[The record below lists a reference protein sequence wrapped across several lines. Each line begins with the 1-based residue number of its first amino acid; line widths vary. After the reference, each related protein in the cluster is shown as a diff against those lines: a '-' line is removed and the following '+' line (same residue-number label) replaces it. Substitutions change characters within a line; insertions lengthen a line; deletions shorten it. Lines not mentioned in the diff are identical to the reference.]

1 MKFFQFIL
9 RAFSFKLFL
18 AVIISMVS
26 GFSMASLIAMVSQQ
40 LTRQTPFTMQII
52 VLFGVITLLAIGADL
67 VSKWLMMSALGW
79 TGYQLRIS
87 LARQILAKP
96 YAQLESMGNTRLQT
110 VFLDNTNQILLG
122 LHQIPNLTVALTTL
136 LGSLLY
142 LGWLAP
148 TLLGILVLLALPLLG
163 GYWLLQRKANIALK
177 MMHRTRTQ
185 ADDYYRAL
193 TEGAKELKLNSSRW
207 YAYQTQWLEPATSLS
222 QQQATLARSWNYIAT
237 TWSQSIYFIFILVIL
252 GLAAWQ
258 PANNAFIAAYALIIL
273 YMKSAVTALLNSS
286 GQWHEADMAC
296 RHLQAFGFTLST
308 QIDPPAKPA
317 VPAATTPPVQLHL
330 RNVVYHYKDRRDGQS
345 FTLGPVSITMRSGEV
360 IFLTGG
366 NGSGKT
372 TLIKVLTGLY
382 APHAGGIDWDGRPV
396 TEQALEPYQQLF
408 SVIFADFYLF
418 DELLGLDTLDQ
429 HARYYLN
436 KFQLQ
441 DKVGVHKGVFSTIDL
456 SHGQRKRLALLTV
469 YLENRPIYIFDEWA
483 SGQDPEFREIFYRQ
497 LLPDLKAR
505 GKLVIVSSHDHH
517 YFSVADRIINLDY
530 GKVTLDRRQ
539 NGAPDQNG

>member
-1 MKFFQFIL
+1 MRFFQFIL
-9 RAFSFKLFL
+9 RAFSFKLFM

-26 GFSMASLIAMVSQQ
+26 GFSMASLVAMLSQQ

-52 VLFGVITLLAIGADL
+52 TLFGIITLLAIGADL
-67 VSKWLMMSALGW
+67 ISKWLMMSALGW
-79 TGYQLRIS
+79 NSYQLRIS

-96 YAQLESMGNTRLQT
+96 YAQLESIGNTRLQT

-136 LGSLLY
+136 LGSLIY

-148 TLLGILVLLALPLLG
+148 TLLGILMLLALPLLG
-163 GYWLLQRKANIALK
+163 GYWLLQRKANLALK

-207 YAYQTQWLEPATSLS
+207 YAFQTQWLEPATSLS
-222 QQQATLARSWNYIAT
+222 QQQSTLARSWNYIAN

-273 YMKSAVTALLNSS
+273 YMKSAVTVLLNSS
-286 GQWHEADMAC
+286 GQWHEADIAC
-296 RHLQAFGFTLST
+296 RHLQAFGFILST
-308 QIDPPAKPA
+308 EIGLPEKPA
-317 VPAATTPPVQLHL
+317 TPAATMPPVQLQL
-330 RNVVYHYKDRRDGQS
+330 RNVVYHYKDRIDGQS
-345 FTLGPVSITMRSGEV
+345 FTLGPVSIAMRSGEV

-382 APHAGGIDWDGRPV
+382 APHTGSIDWNGRPV
-396 TEQALEPYQQLF
+396 TEQTLEPYQQLF

-441 DKVGVHKGVFSTIDL
+441 DKVGINKGVFSTTDL
-456 SHGQRKRLALLTV
+456 SHGQRKRLALLTA

-517 YFSVADRIINLDY
+517 YFSAADRIINLDY

-539 NGAPDQNG
+539 SGTPDQA